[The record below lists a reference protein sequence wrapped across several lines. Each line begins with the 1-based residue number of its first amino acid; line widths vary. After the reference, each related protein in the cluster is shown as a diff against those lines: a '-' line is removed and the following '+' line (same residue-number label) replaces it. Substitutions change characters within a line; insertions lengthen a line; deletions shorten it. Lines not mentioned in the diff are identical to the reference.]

1 MRVGVARY
9 PHACGHDAPA
19 PPDAPPD
26 AARGA
31 DREDRPSDERPKAQL
46 LSSGSD
52 LRIFDVP
59 SDALT
64 PFSYV
69 VMTLIGQGGAG
80 PHDLVRMARTGRV
93 YWDAAESQWYAEPK
107 RLAALGLLTAQK
119 EPGQTR
125 PRTHYTLTDAG
136 HDALAVWME
145 EPARFPRIQN
155 EPIVRLLAAD
165 LVGEQAALHSLRGLR
180 EEIAAISS
188 QLDAAEVAA
197 AGLPSRE
204 EYLRLNHRLARRIVE
219 AHAQWLDEVEFVI
232 EARG

>member
-1 MRVGVARY
+1 MAR
-9 PHACGHDAPA
+9 A
-19 PPDAPPD
+19 
-26 AARGA
+26 
-31 DREDRPSDERPKAQL
+31 

-52 LRIFDVP
+52 LRIVRLP

-69 VMTLIGQGGAG
+69 VMTLIGRGGAG

-107 RLAALGLLTAQK
+107 RLAALGLLTAHK

-125 PRTHYTLTDAG
+125 PRTHYALTDAG
-136 HDALAVWME
+136 RDALAAWMD

-165 LVGEQAALHSLRGLR
+165 LVGEDAVLNSLRGLR
-180 EEIAAISS
+180 EEIAAICS
-188 QLDAAEVAA
+188 QLDAAEVTAA
-197 AGLPSRE
+197 ALPSRK
-204 EYLRLNHRLARRIVE
+204 EYLLLNHRLARRIVE
-219 AHAQWLDEVEFVI
+219 AQAEWLDEVERKLGSQRVRSPS
-232 EARG
+232 A